1 MKKHNSVFDA
11 DEAQSTDS
19 TVRELRL
26 TAGAVEALRDHL
38 FQDTEQERFAYG
50 TAVPTADALLVPEPA
65 VHPVPDESLR
75 SATATAANMTMDA
88 EQDWLEHCLETGT
101 TPILI
106 HSHPPGAGAAFS
118 GDHYTTDVQA
128 ARAYDRFTAQIMP
141 DHGFV
146 FGVLTPDTFHATYA
160 PPLTDLDD
168 HGPMEPRPAAPL
180 DIAVRGAWRVDPPL
194 STWVS
199 DKQNQPVTAATP
211 NDGGPRQAQADADT
225 ASGSNRITDERFDRQ
240 LRVLTAADQYAL
252 QDAHVTVVGAGGI
265 GSWLTT
271 FLARMGVGHLTL
283 TDPDVVEESNLS
295 RLYGAS
301 SADVGQPK
309 VEVIADMVNT
319 MVTADPGDDEG
330 HDDQDAVV
338 TGPVNPVAERIEDR
352 PDLVRAADVVVSTVD
367 NHATVLWLHDAAVAH
382 LQPLVDAGSLIT
394 LDGDVNPADPAPGNT
409 VASMRATCQVT
420 VPGVTACRTCLDRV
434 DYEQARLDWLSPEE
448 RAAEVERGYVDDT
461 VLTPDPAV
469 LFLNGVAV
477 SLAVQQVVNLLTG
490 FDDLTGIAEF
500 DALSLDMRANSTL
513 PAPDCPVCS
522 PEADLLGSGTVTTAA
537 MDDTSETGTD
547 PEDAA

>member
-1 MKKHNSVFDA
+1 MTQSDPVFDA
-11 DEAQSTDS
+11 DEVPS
-19 TVRELRL
+19 TVSTGRELRL
-26 TAGAVEALRDHL
+26 TVGAVEALRDHL
-38 FQDTEQERFAYG
+38 FQDTDQERFAYG
-50 TAVPTADALLVPEPA
+50 TATPTADALLLPEPA

-88 EQDWLEHCLETGT
+88 ERDWLEHCLETGT
-101 TPILI
+101 TPVLI
-106 HSHPPGAGAAFS
+106 HSHPPGSGAAFS
-118 GDHYTTDVQA
+118 GDQNATDVQA

-146 FGVLTPDTFHATYA
+146 FGVLNPDTFHATYA

-168 HGPMEPRPAAPL
+168 HDPMEPRPAALL
-180 DIAVRGAWRVDPPL
+180 DIAVRGAWRLDQPL

-211 NDGGPRQAQADADT
+211 NDGGPRQPAANPDFALGAQDIA
-225 ASGSNRITDERFDRQ
+225 DERLDRQ
-240 LRVLTAADQYAL
+240 LRVLTAAEQYAL

-265 GSWLTT
+265 GSWLTV
-271 FLARMGVGHLTL
+271 FLARMGVGHIELV
-283 TDPDVVEESNLS
+283 DPDIVEESNLS

-330 HDDQDAVV
+330 HDDQDSVATGAVE
-338 TGPVNPVAERIEDR
+338 PVAERIEDR
-352 PDLVRAADVVVSTVD
+352 PDRVRATDVVVSTVD

-394 LDGDVNPADPAPGNT
+394 LDGDVDPADPAPGST

-420 VPGVTACRTCLDRV
+420 VAGVTACRTCLDRV

-490 FDDLTGIAEF
+490 FDDPTGIAEF

-522 PEADLLGSGTVTTAA
+522 PEAGLLASGSVAA
-537 MDDTSETGTD
+537 AAKDDTSETGSDTAD
-547 PEDAA
+547 IG